1 MDVWRHISSKEITL
15 SPVQLWKHNDTI
27 NTRTRAATHIPRVIK
42 KSWFSARVTND
53 SIHYAQ
59 LRPTFETENFPENF
73 LPCCSID
80 VRLSKVWSKKRRN
93 RSRKRSVK
101 SSNGKKSARKDALRC
116 FPVRESGE
124 EDDEH
129 WREAAPKRN
138 GTSIGRLTSRRMAP
152 RGIHLPGPRTLH
164 RLSNI
169 TWLMGVTRHG
179 ANFYTVTAPISTAN
193 AIFPSLFLSSLPRI
207 KNTNRDY
214 LAFETV
220 AVWCN
225 GRRWT
230 SYWTGLE
237 DNEI

>member
-1 MDVWRHISSKEITL
+1 MRNY
-15 SPVQLWKHNDTI
+15 VQLLKRKI
-27 NTRTRAATHIPRVIK
+27 SQKI
-42 KSWFSARVTND
+42 FSVG
-53 SIHYAQ
+53 
-59 LRPTFETENFPENF
+59 
-73 LPCCSID
+73 SID
-80 VRLSKVWSKKRRN
+80 VFVDLIKRGGTNEAN
-93 RSRKRSVK
+93 RRVNRRKEIGKRHVETIRSVR
-101 SSNGKKSARKDALRC
+101 G
-116 FPVRESGE
+116 SGE
-124 EDDEH
+124 EDEEH
-129 WREAAPKRN
+129 SCEAVPKRN

-220 AVWCN
+220 AVSCN
-225 GRRWT
+225 GRRWR

-237 DNEI
+237 ESEI

>member
-1 MDVWRHISSKEITL
+1 MRNY
-15 SPVQLWKHNDTI
+15 VQLLKRKI
-27 NTRTRAATHIPRVIK
+27 
-42 KSWFSARVTND
+42 FSVG
-53 SIHYAQ
+53 
-59 LRPTFETENFPENF
+59 
-73 LPCCSID
+73 SID
-80 VRLSKVWSKKRRN
+80 VFVDLIKRRGTNEAN
-93 RSRKRSVK
+93 RRVNRRKEIGKRHVETIRSVR
-101 SSNGKKSARKDALRC
+101 G
-116 FPVRESGE
+116 SGE
-124 EDDEH
+124 EDEEH
-129 WREAAPKRN
+129 SCEAVPKRN

-220 AVWCN
+220 AVSCN
-225 GRRWT
+225 GRRWR

-237 DNEI
+237 ESEI